1 MALLPSLPVIVSAAM
16 RALMI
21 ASSVACTV
29 ASNKGSS
36 SLFESMVTST
46 RLGDFVTL
54 KFIVEKAMKMSPEKL
69 LAMLPTLPS
78 PSEARRAIRLSW

>member
-1 MALLPSLPVIVSAAM
+1 MTLLPSRPVMVSAAM

-36 SLFESMVTST
+36 SLFESMVNST
-46 RLGDFVTL
+46 RLGDFVAS

-69 LAMLPTLPS
+69 LAMLPTLPR
-78 PSEARRAIRLSW
+78 PNEARRATRFN